1 MRAFSIFAPLP
12 FLLFLLVSPPS
23 RAQKDNPVLVYC
35 DDGDIQAGDGSCA
48 LLVKAIQGELTDFY
62 LDVVHIGELV
72 GPAEG
77 RSHVPAGVAKRTGE
91 AGAIF
96 AVWLTRSSFAPGKV
110 ITLNVYDP
118 GIEQTISRTLPAFD
132 PMGNL
137 NHADVAFHT
146 RIIMGASL
154 YSDID
159 SIQND
164 ENLVALAIPEERVE
178 FLASREPVRRTW
190 VRFDLG
196 YLFSGYPQRNYWYH
210 GILFDAAFV
219 PFPRFEV
226 FLDLGLSFMQE
237 EVTVTSP
244 AWVSLDNRQVHV
256 GIGARYDVLGLD
268 RIGLLP
274 SAGFHVGVSSSDVTV
289 ADLDRDLSYHRV
301 HPAGWAG
308 LDVRVHIVRHVSLAL
323 GMRFENLFRRERI
336 RLVEDEEN
344 KPTIFEISQFRFA
357 AFLLVCVSI

>member
-1 MRAFSIFAPLP
+1 MRVPSIPTM
-12 FLLFLLVSPPS
+12 LLFLLASPPS
-23 RAQKDNPVLVYC
+23 LAQKDNPVLVYC
-35 DDGDIQAGDGSCA
+35 DDGDIQAGEGSCA
-48 LLVKAIQGELTDFY
+48 ALVKAIQGELTDFY

-72 GPAEG
+72 GPVEG
-77 RSHVPAGVAKRTGE
+77 RSHVPAGIAKRTGE

-96 AVWLTRSSFAPGKV
+96 AVWFTRSSFAPGKV

-132 PMGNL
+132 PLGSL

-164 ENLVALAIPEERVE
+164 ENLMALAIPEERVE
-178 FLASREPVRRTW
+178 FLASREPARRTW

-196 YLFSGYPQRNYWYH
+196 YLFSGYPLRNHWYH

-226 FLDLGLSFMQE
+226 FLDLGLSFMQD
-237 EVTVTSP
+237 EVTVSSP

-268 RIGLLP
+268 RVGLLP
-274 SAGFHVGVSSSDVTV
+274 SAGFHVGVSSSDVSV
-289 ADLDRDLSYHRV
+289 EDRDLSYHKV

-308 LDVRVHIVRHVSLAL
+308 LDVRVHLVRHVSLAL

-336 RLVEDEEN
+336 FLVPEEGVDE
-344 KPTIFEISQFRFA
+344 KVKIFEISQFRFA
-357 AFLLVCVSI
+357 AFALVCVSI